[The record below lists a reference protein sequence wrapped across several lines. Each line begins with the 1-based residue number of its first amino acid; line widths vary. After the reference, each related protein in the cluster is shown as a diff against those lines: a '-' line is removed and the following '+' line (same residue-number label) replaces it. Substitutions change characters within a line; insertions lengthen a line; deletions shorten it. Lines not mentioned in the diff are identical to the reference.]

1 MSEKNLQK
9 KRIDEVLVER
19 GLATS
24 RSESK
29 RLIIE
34 GLVFLNGNI
43 VQKSSTFVSEEDI
56 ISIKEPRKYVSRG
69 GIKLE
74 FALDEFKVSPKDKV
88 AIDIGSSTGGFT
100 DCLLKLNAKKIY
112 AVDVGAGQLDLS
124 LRNDPRV
131 VVLEKV
137 NARNLSIKIIQEQA
151 DLIVMDVSFISITKI
166 LPTLKTL
173 LKDNGLII
181 SLVKPQFEGER
192 SFLRKGIIKDK
203 ELHKKILLNTIEQ
216 IVKMGFIVNRMT
228 FSPIKGGK
236 GNIEFFFLI
245 KKVGDFVN
253 LSDVNKIVEEI
264 WEKIGLKK

>member
-1 MSEKNLQK
+1 LQK

-19 GLATS
+19 GFVSS

-34 GLVFLNGNI
+34 GLVLLNGNT
-43 VQKSSTFVSEEDI
+43 VKKSSTLIGEDDFV
-56 ISIKEPRKYVSRG
+56 SIKEPKKYVGRG
-69 GIKLE
+69 GEKLE
-74 FALDEFKVSPKDKV
+74 FALKEFEVDPKDKV
-88 AIDIGSSTGGFT
+88 AIDIGASTGGFT
-100 DCLLKLNAKKIY
+100 DCLLKHNAQKVF
-112 AVDVGAGQLDLS
+112 AVDVGTGQLDLS
-124 LRNDPRV
+124 LRKDARV

-137 NARNLSIKIIQEQA
+137 NARNLTTKIILEPV

-166 LPTLKTL
+166 LPALKNL
-173 LKDNGLII
+173 LKNNGIII

-192 SFLRKGIIKDK
+192 GFLRKGIIKDK
-203 ELHKKILLNTIEQ
+203 ELHTKILLNVIEQ
-216 IVKMGFIVNRMT
+216 IRRIGFIVNKIT
-228 FSPIKGGK
+228 YSPIKGGK

-245 KKVGDFVN
+245 KKSGNFAN